1 MPFMRTAKQGTVN
14 MAKSAD
20 KSANKQRKTVTASA
34 TTPEIAAAPVV
45 DAKPSTHEFDLH
57 ALATSIL
64 EDTIVPTLDQI
75 KSLAQGVIRSFKSSK
90 GKKAKKAKNGPTS
103 NAKAEKK
110 NKGKDKV
117 NAEPK
122 GKGKA
127 LKSRK
132 EPKLPKSG
140 LPEAAHISPERQL

>member
-20 KSANKQRKTVTASA
+20 KSANKQRKTVAANA
-34 TTPEIAAAPVV
+34 TTPVVAAAPVAG
-45 DAKPSTHEFDLH
+45 AKSSTHEFDLH

-64 EDTIVPTLDQI
+64 EDAIMPTLDQI

-90 GKKAKKAKNGPTS
+90 GKKAKKAKNGATS
-103 NAKAEKK
+103 HGKAEKK
-110 NKGKDKV
+110 SKGKDKV

-127 LKSRK
+127 LKSRT

-140 LPEAAHISPERQL
+140 LPEAANIKP